1 MTERPVEVPVLT
13 VERLATEF
21 QIGGRWHPALRDV
34 SFVLARNETLA
45 LVGESGC
52 GKSVTALSIMGLL
65 PENGRIRSGRIGFE
79 ERDLARLDEE
89 GMRHVRGDRIAMVF
103 QEPMSSLNPVLSV
116 GFQVAEVLR
125 YHRGM
130 SRTEADKEA
139 LALLGEVRIASARQ
153 RFGDYPHQFSGGMRQ
168 RVMIAIALACRPQ
181 VLIADEPT
189 TALDVTVQ
197 AQVLALLAELKAAYG
212 MAMLFI
218 THNLGTVA
226 TIADRVA
233 VMYAGEI
240 VELAA
245 VDELFERPAHPYT
258 EALLHAI
265 PRADRTVIDLTAI
278 PGQVPAIDQ
287 MPGGCCYASRCPLKL
302 ELCEAENAELAP
314 LAGASRHAVRCW
326 VRGAQHWRQGVPAE
340 SSGIHGHG

>member
-1 MTERPVEVPVLT
+1 
-13 VERLATEF
+13 
-21 QIGGRWHPALRDV
+21 
-34 SFVLARNETLA
+34 
-45 LVGESGC
+45 
-52 GKSVTALSIMGLL
+52 MGLL
-65 PENGRIRSGRIGFE
+65 PEKGRVRAGRIGFE
-79 ERDLARLDEE
+79 ERDLAHLDEE

-139 LALLGEVRIASARQ
+139 LALLGEVRIASAKQ

-181 VLIADEPT
+181 LLIADEPT

-197 AQVLALLAELKAAYG
+197 SQVLALLAELKAAYG

-218 THNLGTVA
+218 THNLATVA

-240 VELAA
+240 VEMAA
-245 VDELFERPAHPYT
+245 VDELFERPTHPYT

-265 PRADRTVIDLTAI
+265 PRADRTVIGLAAI
-278 PGQVPAIDQ
+278 PGQVPAIDR
-287 MPGGCCYASRCPLKL
+287 MPGGCRYASRCPLKL
-302 ELCEAENAELAP
+302 GLCEAENAELAP
-314 LAGASRHAVRCW
+314 LAGAAHHEVRCW
-326 VRGAQHWRQGVPAE
+326 VRGAQNWRQGGPTD
-340 SSGIHGHG
+340 SSGVHRHG